1 MNPSMTPGMNKHA
14 GISTLKIT
22 HIRNTK
28 KIVFSIFFLLAFMLS
43 HAQTFSNLG
52 FEYWQGNKFPLF
64 WQHPGIAVSSDSV
77 TKFSGSY
84 SLKALRQPS
93 GTEAAQSPYGLIFQ
107 NVLTAFNYI
116 GIQNKTFE
124 VSVRVKSNF
133 ADTSAF
139 VQVFIQ
145 MADPLNPKN
154 NHIAMGNKVA
164 HRQEWTKSAASIAIE
179 KTSPATT
186 ILMGVIMAGQG
197 EMWLDDFKIECD
209 GRLSEEVYPRT
220 AELTGKEKK
229 WLTSNL
235 IPISGEVLSH
245 RKQFSRKIA
254 GARIVGIGDNVH
266 GSASLFKL
274 KNIISKDL
282 FENEGF
288 TMLAIEDSPSTGEAV
303 NRYVLGLSELG
314 QNEMNVMYDNT
325 EFKNML
331 SWLRTYNRSAA
342 KKIRVFG
349 VDVNSRYE
357 KQIEYLDQATMNKY
371 SFPLDSIDAILKSA
385 IKIWDYRSNERIPF
399 TDGQRQYIK
408 SNIEQIKSEVARMNA
423 EQDQKILLTY
433 YANSLLNYLTYNR
446 REREKQMADNIE
458 WLHAQYPNEK
468 MVYLAHNS
476 HVGNDETPVEGK
488 RTGAWLKEK
497 LGNKYYIIG
506 TCYFDGTDLYKKT
519 ALQGSQPN
527 FNEAVKGSYEYLF
540 HQMPEPCF
548 YLDLSKLTGNPSNQ
562 WLFQPML
569 MRNYGIEPF
578 NYYHEFSITDL
589 TRQYDGIVFIK
600 TSVPL

>member
-1 MNPSMTPGMNKHA
+1 MNQSITPEKNKNA
-14 GISTLKIT
+14 DISTLKIK
-22 HIRNTK
+22 HFCHTK
-28 KIVFSIFFLLAFMLS
+28 KILFSIFFLLAFTFS

-64 WQHPGIAVSSDSV
+64 WQHPGVVVSSDSI

-84 SLKALRQPS
+84 SLKAIRQPS
-93 GTEAAQSPYGLIFQ
+93 RTEAAQSPYGLIFQ
-107 NVLTAFNYI
+107 NVQTAFNYMDI
-116 GIQNKTFE
+116 LNKTFE
-124 VSVRVKSNF
+124 VSVQVKSKF

-145 MADPLNPKN
+145 IVDPLNPKN
-154 NHIAMGNKVA
+154 NHIEMGNKVA
-164 HRQEWTKSAASIAIE
+164 HRQEWTKSATSITIE
-179 KTSPATT
+179 KTSPASI

-197 EMWLDDFKIECD
+197 EMWLDDFQIKFD
-209 GRLSEEVYPRT
+209 GRLPEEVYPRT

-229 WLTSNL
+229 WLASNL
-235 IPISGEVLSH
+235 IPISGETLSQ
-245 RKQFSRKIA
+245 RKQFGRKIA

-288 TMLAIEDSPSTGEAV
+288 TMLAIEDSPGTGEAV
-303 NRYVLGLSELG
+303 NQYVLGLSELG

-357 KQIEYLDQATMNKY
+357 KQIEYLDRATMNKF
-371 SFPLDSIDAILKSA
+371 SLSLDSIDAILKSA
-385 IKIWDYRSNERIPF
+385 IKNWNYRSKEGIPF

-408 SNIEQIKSEVARMNA
+408 SNIEQIKNEVARMNA

-446 REREKQMADNIE
+446 QVREKQMADNIE
-458 WLHAQYPNEK
+458 WLHSQYPNEK

-476 HVGNDETPVEGK
+476 HVGNNETHLEGK

-497 LGNKYYIIG
+497 SGNKYYIIG

-519 ALQGSQPN
+519 ALQGSQPI
-527 FNEAVKGSYEYLF
+527 FNEAVKGSYEHLF
-540 HQMPEPCF
+540 HQIPVACF
-548 YLDLSKLTGNPSNQ
+548 YLDLSKLTENPSNQ

-569 MRNYGIEPF
+569 MRNYGVEPF

-589 TRQYDGIVFIK
+589 THQYDGIVFIK